1 MKLQDLGLFFVILW
15 TCLNQAQ
22 AASELP
28 VGHLKPLGGRR
39 PQTIVILAEY
49 AAPRT
54 TRSVS
59 LEKTQI
65 PTMSLKQLF
74 MLFHIY
80 KCRRFRKSNPN
91 RAPELGIS
99 AE

>member
-1 MKLQDLGLFFVILW
+1 MTLQDVGLFVVVLW
-15 TCLNQAQ
+15 TCLNQEQ

-28 VGHLKPLGGRR
+28 VGHLKPLGWRR
-39 PQTIVILAEY
+39 PPTIVILTQY
-49 AAPRT
+49 AAPKT
-54 TRSVS
+54 TPSVS

-80 KCRRFRKSNPN
+80 KCRRFRKSNQK
-91 RAPELGIS
+91 RAPELGIP

>member
-1 MKLQDLGLFFVILW
+1 MLYIS
-15 TCLNQAQ
+15 TY
-22 AASELP
+22 
-28 VGHLKPLGGRR
+28 LKI
-39 PQTIVILAEY
+39 TIVILAEY
-49 AAPRT
+49 AASKT

-65 PTMSLKQLF
+65 PMLSLKKLF

-80 KCRRFRKSNPN
+80 KCCRFRKSNQN
-91 RAPELGIS
+91 RAPELGIP